1 MTVSIINPHDD
12 ARFEIQR
19 DVNNGSLLVL
29 VEMSRPV
36 KWYHMSRDQ
45 TIGMAM
51 AMLEAA
57 GIPIDETYRRQLA
70 FKKGVTQ

>member
-12 ARFEIQR
+12 TWFDIQR
-19 DVNNGSLLVL
+19 DVNNGSLIVI
-29 VEMSRPV
+29 VEQAKPV
-36 KWYHMSRDQ
+36 KWYHMSREQ
-45 TIGMAM
+45 TIGMALS
-51 AMLEAA
+51 MLEAA